1 MQVVASAACPRRPSD
16 VLALSFFAL
25 ADLPIASAWNLHLK
39 GGSFVLSSR
48 FARARGGAERR
59 GESGTSFGPSPIFFF
74 DEFGGGV

>member
-1 MQVVASAACPRRPSD
+1 

-25 ADLPIASAWNLHLK
+25 ADLPIASALNLHLK

-59 GESGTSFGPSPIFFF
+59 GESGRSFGPSSIFLFF